1 MHILSKERSDR
12 KSGQGLIRT
21 SDLGLTDPAEFLL
34 LREMTHRINNEL
46 TSAISFASVIASRS
60 HNGDVKIAL
69 ANMIEHLFDHAR
81 VYRALQM
88 PAENKWVDATAYL
101 RELCQSISCA
111 KLRHNSIELVLVEHQ
126 IRLTS
131 MQCWRLGMI
140 LSELIT
146 NSCRHAFTEIG
157 GSIRIELK
165 KRGSSAECRITDDG
179 SSSDIVRSGHGLK
192 IVKHLAIAL
201 DGAIDLR
208 FGEDGAIATVSFRI
222 AEPI

>member
-69 ANMIEHLFDHAR
+69 ASMIEHLFDHAR

-126 IRLTS
+126 IRLT
-131 MQCWRLGMI
+131 
-140 LSELIT
+140 
-146 NSCRHAFTEIG
+146 
-157 GSIRIELK
+157 IELK